1 MSAATKGQMLDGS
14 GVQNLVGMS
23 DAQLAKLKDVYLIT
37 TLQDLA
43 LLDKADVDSI
53 LGTNTD
59 TFVMRRKL
67 MMVAEFIRKGGSLTS
82 ETTIQTIMTWGGTGR
97 NPTNSASGHE
107 DIPKE
112 RTPGKYAVKDQSG
125 RATTIH
131 KEDKI
136 PVRNFFLLK
145 HIADDGDDKL
155 NLVGTMVQNVF
166 DTNKYLLDEDVCD
179 EDDCPKAFHFDYR
192 FNDLMADEGSGF
204 VKTRRVE
211 KNETST
217 RTTFQISAPLDVDV
231 IFDVFPFKAVT
242 ATLVVELSTTAED
255 KKRLRPNLLIAQ
267 KDKRNNVSV
276 QRPYWARSKNFF
288 SQVLWEHFNLDDD
301 EENNEKAQEDLG
313 GNKETEPKDQ
323 RGNNEKAQEDQGG
336 NNEKAQEDQGEIK
349 GKEQEDKGEIKERG
363 LVSEIE
369 KIISDKKKIEAL
381 KDKMDRTKNYDFIT
395 PFPKVEYLYNTKKD
409 YCPKCQLTFYLIENG
424 DSKLVAIL
432 APMLLISILNTLNV
446 FNNEEGGIDNV
457 DYIANSATFALTAV
471 FILPNIFSKANR
483 TDLLTTNTA
492 YVFLIFVGLSLSSF
506 PEELVG
512 TRGYAI
518 AGVALLWSSFFIP
531 LFACA
536 SFYVFTKTIRTG
548 EINDFINDKDFKQF
562 NYEVD
567 NYKDKFYSVGEIA
580 DKEGV
585 NTLYKSKERD
595 KITHVT
601 YRTKKCNI
609 NSFFGKVYQWVT
621 KKDK

>member
-59 TFVMRRKL
+59 TFLMRRKL

-107 DIPKE
+107 DVPKE

-125 RATTIH
+125 RATAIH

-166 DTNKYLLDEDVCD
+166 DTDKYLLDEDVCD

-323 RGNNEKAQEDQGG
+323 RGNNEKAQEDQG
-336 NNEKAQEDQGEIK
+336 EIK

-446 FNNEEGGIDNV
+446 FSNEEGGIENV

-471 FILPNIFSKANR
+471 FILPNIFSKAKR

-518 AGVALLWSSFFIP
+518 AGVALLWSSFLIP

-548 EINDFINDKDFKQF
+548 EINDFINDKGFKQF

-585 NTLYKSKERD
+585 DKLYKSKERD

-601 YRTKKCNI
+601 YRTKKRDI
-609 NSFFGKVYQWVT
+609 NSFFGKVYSWVT
-621 KKDK
+621 KK